1 MTLYRQVNDERIEL
15 TAEEEVEER
24 DRCAKNEAEQAAT
37 QYARDRR
44 SEYPSIQD
52 QLDYIYHNSITKW
65 KSDMIKPVK
74 DAHPKP

>member
-24 DRCAKNEAEQAAT
+24 DRRAKNEAEQAAT
-37 QYARDRR
+37 QYARDRQ

-52 QLDYIYHNSITKW
+52 QLDKMYHDGFDAW
-65 KSDMIKPVK
+65 KEDIKAVK